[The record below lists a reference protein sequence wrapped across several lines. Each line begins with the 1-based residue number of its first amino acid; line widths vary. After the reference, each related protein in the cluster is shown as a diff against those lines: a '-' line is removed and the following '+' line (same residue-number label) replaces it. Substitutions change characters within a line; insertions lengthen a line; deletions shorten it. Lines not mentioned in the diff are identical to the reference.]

1 MVIESSIFSFLT
13 SNKGSEILGS
23 LDISK
28 ENMDSISLTVQA
40 FSLFLAQW
48 PNALL
53 LSLAFA
59 A

>member
-1 MVIESSIFSFLT
+1 MVIEPSIFRFLT
-13 SNKGSEILGS
+13 SNKGSEISGS

-28 ENMDSISLTVQA
+28 ENMDPISLTVQA
-40 FSLFLAQW
+40 LSLFLAQW

-53 LSLAFA
+53 LSLASA

>member
-28 ENMDSISLTVQA
+28 ENMDPISLTVQA
-40 FSLFLAQW
+40 LSLFLAQW

>member
-1 MVIESSIFSFLT
+1 MVIESSIFRFLT

>member
-1 MVIESSIFSFLT
+1 MVIESSIFRFLT

-28 ENMDSISLTVQA
+28 ENMDPISLTVQA
-40 FSLFLAQW
+40 LSLFLAQW

>member
-1 MVIESSIFSFLT
+1 MVIESSIFRFLT

-28 ENMDSISLTVQA
+28 ENMDPISLTIQA
-40 FSLFLAQW
+40 LSLFLAQW

>member
-1 MVIESSIFSFLT
+1 MVIESSIFRFLT

-28 ENMDSISLTVQA
+28 ENMDPISLTVQA
-40 FSLFLAQW
+40 VSLFLAQW